1 MKYSLNQTL
10 NTFFLKGVFLI
21 FSLTLQANDK
31 DDFVYDLA
39 LATQGVSVSQYNTG
53 INYSLGRGIPKET
66 VKSIYW
72 YQRASDQGHSKAPFN
87 MAILYAK
94 GEGVGKNLPLALKYF
109 KLSAERGNLNAKL
122 FYEDLQSFKTKNELE
137 ALKVICCPDPMVHGM
152 VDKNKTYK

>member
-1 MKYSLNQTL
+1 
-10 NTFFLKGVFLI
+10 
-21 FSLTLQANDK
+21 
-31 DDFVYDLA
+31 
-39 LATQGVSVSQYNTG
+39 
-53 INYSLGRGIPKET
+53 
-66 VKSIYW
+66 
-72 YQRASDQGHSKAPFN
+72 

>member
-1 MKYSLNQTL
+1 MKYSLNKTL
-10 NTFFLKGVFLI
+10 NTFLLKGVFLI
-21 FSLTLQANDK
+21 FSLSVQADDK

-53 INYSLGRGIPKET
+53 INYSLGRGIPKEIE
-66 VKSIYW
+66 KSIYW

-94 GEGVGKNLPLALKYF
+94 GKGIGKNLPLALKYF

-122 FYEDLQSFKTKNELE
+122 FYKDILLLKTKTELE
-137 ALKVICCPDPMVHGM
+137 ALKAICCPDPLVHGM
-152 VDKNKTYK
+152 VDRNKTYK